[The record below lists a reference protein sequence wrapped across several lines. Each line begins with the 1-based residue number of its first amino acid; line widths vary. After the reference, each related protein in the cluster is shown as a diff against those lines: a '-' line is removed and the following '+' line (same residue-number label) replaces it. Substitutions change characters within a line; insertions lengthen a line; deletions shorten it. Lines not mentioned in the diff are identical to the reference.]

1 MHLVPEDVLRGVE
14 GEPGHVAEE
23 VHHHDHQQRHHGVPR
38 RGGGAALLAGE
49 RHGRGREGGGGL
61 PGLGRLLLL
70 GVGLGGEA
78 AGAVSVHGLLA
89 ATRSRVTRSYGD
101 IVVACLHAWRHRT
114 VGHRIQR

>member
-89 ATRSRVTRSYGD
+89 ATRSGVTRSYGD
-101 IVVACLHAWRHRT
+101 KMACLHAWRHRT
-114 VGHRIQR
+114 VGLRIQR